1 MFRRKKKDAAPKEPV
16 KGKGKQSTPVFNDDM
31 LGIPHGPE
39 KMTEEDHKEEKRDK
53 IFGNDFNT
61 GNIDIESLPDIKID
75 ASYAK
80 SNLEDCYNAD
90 DYAEKKAIMDAVYA
104 AFHESQW
111 KNLPLTK
118 KFSKELMPY
127 IFNDLFK
134 AIDGNGF
141 TATDMFIA
149 IAEFMDISYERVY
162 EIAGLK
168 MKERLIHELENKYKI
183 LSKKNI
189 KRLF

>member
-1 MFRRKKKDAAPKEPV
+1 MFKKKAKIKGTPV
-16 KGKGKQSTPVFNDDM
+16 FDEEMLTGHKAEDGTITPVAVDKGKQ
-31 LGIPHGPE
+31 
-39 KMTEEDHKEEKRDK
+39 DK
-53 IFGNDFNT
+53 IFFNDFNT
-61 GNIDIESLPDIKID
+61 GNIDVEALPTIKID
-75 ASYAK
+75 GTFAK

-90 DYAEKKAIMDAVYA
+90 EYAERKDLMDKVYA
-104 AFHESQW
+104 AFEDSQW

-118 KFSKELMPY
+118 KFSKELMPF

-134 AIDGNGF
+134 AIDGQGH
-141 TATDMFIA
+141 TTIDMFIA
-149 IAEFMDISYERVY
+149 IAEFMDISYERIY